1 MKSKKKWISILVLV
15 AFLLSIVNVPVLA
28 AGIEGTTEETP
39 TSGDCSRLNDDTVTW
54 NYDSSTKTLTIS
66 GSGAMKSFAK
76 DSAVPWYDYMK
87 EIETAVIENGVT
99 NVGSRAFNSATA
111 LSAVSLANTVTAIE
125 DDAFHDCT
133 SLKAITLP
141 DSLTSIGSAFQSSG
155 LTSIDIPAGVT
166 SIGNSSFTS
175 AKSLAAINVDSAN
188 KNYKSIDGVLFDTRF
203 DDMELMLYPA
213 GKQDTSYT
221 VPNGTVH
228 ISNLENEFL
237 SELYLNDGLESF
249 HWIRAPKLTEMK
261 FPASVKEIQSTLKN
275 NVDLD
280 KLYFYGNAPTVMSG
294 QSVSSSAPCQKGGV
308 VYYVPGTTGW
318 DKEPWKGWAES
329 GDIILNTWDGGTTP
343 DPTAP
348 AKIEKL
354 TPANGAVDVGYD
366 ATTGLPA
373 FYITFDKT
381 PYTSNGA
388 GVQVDSTKE
397 PIAIYTADG
406 TEVWKDND
414 YGHEYSTHLTLSSDR
429 KTVAVTPTNAH
440 ALLKPDTEYYIT
452 MGEGY
457 IKFPG
462 DAVGSPAIEADDWI
476 FKTMTAPFT
485 NTHDVTFATGD
496 SSAPT
501 AVVSANWNDSWF
513 KESAL
518 VYNHDLARTAMAL
531 SGATYV
537 DVKDTAIEAALTELC
552 GFEKDSFKSY
562 NYDYNHT
569 ESDNDVVAYSFAC
582 KTVYDNGKQYP
593 LVAVMVKG
601 TSGNEEWYS
610 NFNMG
615 TADVHKGFRLAK
627 EELKSSLNVYLNKK
641 NIDIADAKFLV
652 TGHSRGAAVA
662 NLIAKDLSDQASTEH
677 VYAYTFATPT
687 VSTEGTGNRYHNI
700 YNIVSGTDFVT
711 RVPLAKW
718 DFKHYGIDLQLPTR
732 SYYGSGYQTVYAK
745 MAEVYGKLT
754 GKKHPEYK
762 DGTLPVDNLVD
773 TAYDLAPSLKEY
785 YEKDHV
791 YTIAETSVPMIQLKT
806 TSQYFNRIASF
817 LVEGPGVIL
826 AELYGT
832 LEGEYAPITLFFGIN
847 ENGVLTHNVLGAHAM
862 ATYYSWMDSCT
873 AEELFG
879 AQPGSRSTAYNFKRM
894 TVACPVDVFV
904 TDEAGNMAACV
915 VDEVADMDNPLAV
928 EVKDGVKTID
938 LPGDQNYSVKIVAR
952 DGGTVEYTVKE
963 YVATGLDDTV
973 LRTVGMDAIT
983 IVAGDT
989 LTGNVNDIVNT
1000 PAKNYTLLKK
1010 DTAGKE
1016 TAIPV
1021 DYDSSSQTTPSRPST
1036 GGNSGGF
1043 SGSYN
1048 YPVKADDV
1056 DGATVSFDKSN
1067 AVAGD
1072 KVIITVTP
1080 DSGKQVDEVI
1090 VTDADNE
1097 VIAVTKVGDN
1107 KYSFI
1112 MPEGAVKVAVTTE
1125 KADYDIRVVL
1135 QIGNRNVV
1143 VGNKTFTNDVAPVI
1157 VGDRTMVPIRVITEA
1172 LGGVADWNEAAR
1184 TVTLTIDGK
1193 VLRMTIDQ
1201 TITGFDAAPVII
1213 NNRTYV
1219 PIRYVAEALGANVE
1233 WIADVRQTIVEK

>member
-1 MKSKKKWISILVLV
+1 MNRKIISI
-15 AFLLSIVNVPVLA
+15 FLIFCMLFTLLPAGVFA
-28 AGIEGTTEETP
+28 AEETP
-39 TSGDCSRLNDDTVTW
+39 TSGDCSRLDDGSSVTW
-54 NYDSSTKTLTIS
+54 RYDSDTKTLTIS
-66 GSGAMKSFAK
+66 GSGKMKTFEK
-76 DSAVPWYDYMK
+76 ESAVPWYGYME
-87 EIETAVIENGVT
+87 EIETAVIEDGVT
-99 NVGSRAFNSATA
+99 NVGARAFESATA
-111 LSAVSLANTVTAIE
+111 LSAVSLGNTVTAIE
-125 DDAFHDCT
+125 DEAFHQCT
-133 SLKAITLP
+133 SLKEITLP

-166 SIGNSSFTS
+166 SIDNSSFTY
-175 AKSLAAINVDSAN
+175 AKSLTAINVDSAN
-188 KNYKSIDGVLFDTRF
+188 ENYKSIDGVLFDIRF
-203 DDMELMLYPA
+203 GDMKLMLYPA

-221 VPNGTVH
+221 VPDGTVH
-228 ISNLENEFL
+228 ISDLENEFL

-249 HWIRAPKLTEMK
+249 HWIRASKLTELK
-261 FPASVKEIQSTLKN
+261 FPASVKEIQFTLSGNKA
-275 NVDLD
+275 LK
-280 KLYFYGNAPTVMSG
+280 KLYFYGDAPKVTSG
-294 QSVSSSAPCQKGGV
+294 GISSSVAPCQEGSV
-308 VYYVPGTTGW
+308 VYYVPGTKGW
-318 DKEPWKGWAES
+318 DKNPWKGWAAD

-343 DPTAP
+343 DPTEP
-348 AKIEKL
+348 AQIEAL
-354 TPANGAVDVGYD
+354 TPANGAMDVGYD
-366 ATTGLPA
+366 ATTGLPT

-388 GVQVDSTKE
+388 GVQVDSSKE
-397 PIAIYTADG
+397 AIAIYKADG
-406 TEVWKDND
+406 TLVWEDAD
-414 YGHEYSTHLTLSSDR
+414 YGYGYSTHLTLSSDR

-440 ALLKPDTEYYIT
+440 ALLEPDTEYYIT

-462 DAVGSPAIEADDWI
+462 DAVGSPAIEAGDWT
-476 FKTMTAPFT
+476 FKTMAAPFT

-518 VYNHDLARTAMAL
+518 VYNHDLAHTAMAL

-537 DVKDTAIEAALTELC
+537 DIEDAAIEAALTELC
-552 GFEKDSFKSY
+552 GFEEGSFASY

-569 ESDNDVVAYSFAC
+569 ESDNDVVAYSFAY

-615 TADVHKGFRLAK
+615 TADVHKGFELAK
-627 EELKSSLNVYLNKK
+627 EELKDSLEAYLNKQD
-641 NIDIADAKFLV
+641 IDMTNAKFLV

-687 VSTEGTGNRYHNI
+687 VSTEGTGSRYHNI

-732 SYYGSGYQTVYAK
+732 SYYGSGYQNVYDK
-745 MAEVYGKLT
+745 MAKEYTQLT
-754 GKKHPEYK
+754 GKEHPEYK
-762 DGTLPVDNLVD
+762 DGTLPVDKLVE
-773 TAYDLAPSLKEY
+773 TAYKLAPSLQDF

-791 YTIAETSVPMIQLKT
+791 YTIKETSVPMIQLKT
-806 TSQYFNRIASF
+806 TSEYFNRIAEF
-817 LVEGPGVIL
+817 LVESSGGIL

-832 LEGEYAPITLFFGIN
+832 LEGEYAPITLFFGMN
-847 ENGVLTHNVLGAHAM
+847 ENGILTHNVLGAHAM

-879 AQPGSRSTAYNFKRM
+879 TQPGSSSTSYNFKRM
-894 TVACPVDVFV
+894 TVACPVDVYV
-904 TDEAGNMAACV
+904 TDEAGATVASV
-915 VDEVADMDNPLAV
+915 VNEVAGADSQLAV
-928 EVKDGVKTID
+928 VVEDGVKIID
-938 LPGDQNYSVKIVAR
+938 LPGDQNYSVKVVAR
-952 DGGTVEYTVKE
+952 DNGVVAYTVEE
-963 YVATGLDDTV
+963 YLATGLDDTV
-973 LRTVGMDAIT
+973 QRSVGMNGIT
-983 IVAGDT
+983 IVTGDT
-989 LTGNVNDIVNT
+989 LTGSVNNIMDT
-1000 PAKNYTLLKK
+1000 SAKNYTLTKK
-1010 DTAGKE
+1010 DAAGKE

-1021 DYDSSSQTTPSRPST
+1021 DYDNNYSTKPST
-1036 GGNSGGF
+1036 GGSSGGGF

-1048 YPVKADDV
+1048 YPVKADSV

-1080 DSGKQVDEVI
+1080 DSGKRVDEVI
-1090 VTDADNE
+1090 VTDSDDE
-1097 VIAVTKVGDN
+1097 VITVTKVGDN

-1112 MPEGAVKVAVTTE
+1112 MPESAVKVAVTTE
-1125 KADYDIRVVL
+1125 EAEYDTRVVL
-1135 QIGNRNVV
+1135 QIGNKNVV
-1143 VGNKTFTNDVAPVI
+1143 INNRTVTNDVTPVI
-1157 VGDRTMVPIRVITEA
+1157 VDNRTMVPIRVVTEA
-1172 LGGVADWNEAAR
+1172 LGGSADWNEAAR
-1184 TVTLTIDGK
+1184 MVTLTIDGK

-1201 TITGFDAAPVII
+1201 TIDGFDAAPVII
-1213 NNRTYV
+1213 NSRTYV
-1219 PIRYVAEALGANVE
+1219 PIRYVAEALGADVE
-1233 WIADVRQTIVEK
+1233 WIAETQQIIIEK